1 MSVNLRFKHDSA
13 GNPSAKVVESQ
24 TNASL
29 WGRHSHFIRPKA
41 QGPRGRGTAVGLLT
55 NLPQFTMF
63 CGFPHFYDL
72 VDQDGSTWRHRS
84 LKMRGSCGSA
94 GNSCPSHPA
103 STEHARLWTG
113 IWPNIA
119 PRWPNLG
126 RKLYIAPR
134 WANIAPSWANIARRR
149 INIAPYMM
157 APSWS
162 KRSQNSRKLGQLCP
176 NICLRQTLVGF
187 WPAVGC
193 EPLNPA
199 KGSSAV
205 RPWQCRRPSLLSV
218 GEKGCDP
225 YHRPYKHTAIDNV
238 LWLSPFFRI
247 KMGQHGPT

>member
-1 MSVNLRFKHDSA
+1 
-13 GNPSAKVVESQ
+13 
-24 TNASL
+24 
-29 WGRHSHFIRPKA
+29 
-41 QGPRGRGTAVGLLT
+41 
-55 NLPQFTMF
+55 
-63 CGFPHFYDL
+63 
-72 VDQDGSTWRHRS
+72 
-84 LKMRGSCGSA
+84 
-94 GNSCPSHPA
+94 
-103 STEHARLWTG
+103 
-113 IWPNIA
+113 
-119 PRWPNLG
+119 
-126 RKLYIAPR
+126 
-134 WANIAPSWANIARRR
+134 
-149 INIAPYMM
+149 MM

-238 LWLSPFFRI
+238 LWLSHFFGSRWVNMAQHKTRP
-247 KMGQHGPT
+247 KMGQHRGRGSNSPLYPRGHTPKGLSFAPTPLSIPLTVPLNLLG